1 MSTEERQSV
10 KYHVSCLVFR

>member
-10 KYHVSCLVFR
+10 KSCIMSCV